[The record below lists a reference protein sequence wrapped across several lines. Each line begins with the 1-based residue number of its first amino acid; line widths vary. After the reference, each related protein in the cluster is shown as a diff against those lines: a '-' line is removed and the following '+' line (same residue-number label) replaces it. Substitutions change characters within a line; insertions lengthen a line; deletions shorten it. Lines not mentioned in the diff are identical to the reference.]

1 MRKLVILSLIAAAV
15 LVMAGGCSSPE
26 DAVVMVVTDNEGIVA
41 PREVTAGYV
50 NDRMLHMPPWM
61 LPEETGDEGK
71 RAFLREIVKKELL
84 VIASQRAAV
93 ADEAALAPAL
103 DYFRDQ
109 RAREMMYQ
117 ELVVEPSKM
126 TQTEVE
132 DYYSVRNN
140 TYTFQEIISLTYEDA
155 QAARER
161 VLKGGEDFAQVAR
174 DVSVGTSAQEGG
186 KKPPALWT
194 DVHPLIRDGIKGIEE
209 GGISEVIPFPPY
221 AYYVIRVA
229 SIEVPEHPLPLEGA
243 HLDRIRIEGERYQQQ
258 LLDHKLKE
266 QWFLDAGVRY
276 DEDGL
281 AVAGRRLE
289 EEIALL
295 NPPRDTP
302 LSLEERRER
311 ATLAAVPE
319 FTDEEAAMHLV
330 TFDLGGT
337 EYRWTLGDY
346 RDTLSNFPGI
356 KTPKKAGPD
365 GVKMAIEQK
374 VREMVEK
381 YQIRRRGYRDSR
393 EMREYL
399 ETRREELLVETFY
412 SKEVNEKIEE
422 PNDEEIRAFYLEF
435 PEMFTN
441 PPKADVK
448 VILVGEEDQANRVRQ
463 QIVEGGRDFDEMI
476 REHSI
481 DDWSKAHDG
490 VIEGIFLGQRTFV
503 ELQEPAFTLEIGEVS
518 EPIEID
524 AGFYIMKVLR
534 RTEAVLL
541 PLEDV
546 RERVIGNMIAE
557 RKEARLI
564 EILAEL
570 EPSVTVEI
578 KDGNLRHMKSP
589 DEIIAETK
597 GG

>member
-15 LVMAGGCSSPE
+15 LVVAGGCSSPE

-93 ADEAALAPAL
+93 ADEAELAPAL

-109 RAREMMYQ
+109 RAREMMYE

-126 TQTEVE
+126 TQAEVE

-140 TYTFQEIISLTYEDA
+140 TYTLQEIISLTLEDA

-161 VLKGGEDFAQVAR
+161 ILKDGDDFSQVAK
-174 DVSVGTSAQEGG
+174 DVSAGTSARDGG

-194 DVHPLIRDGIKGIEE
+194 DVHPLIRDGIKGLEE
-209 GGISEVIPFPPY
+209 GGITEVIPFPPY

-229 SIEVPEHPLPLEGA
+229 SIEVPENPMPLEGA
-243 HLDRIRIEGERYQQQ
+243 HLDRIRIEAERYQQQ

-266 QWFLDAGVRY
+266 QWLLEANLRY

-281 AVAGRRLE
+281 AVAARRLE
-289 EEIALL
+289 EKIAVL

-311 ATLAAVPE
+311 AKLPAVPE

-346 RDTLSNFPGI
+346 RDTLETFPGI

-365 GVKMAIEQK
+365 GVKMAVEQK
-374 VREMVEK
+374 VREMIEE
-381 YQIRRRGYRDSR
+381 YQIRRRGYRESR

-422 PNDEEIRAFYLEF
+422 PNEEEIRAYYQEH

-441 PPKADVK
+441 PAKADVK
-448 VILVGEEDQANRVRQ
+448 VILVSERDHANRVRQ

-476 REHSI
+476 QEHSI

-490 VIEGIFLGQRTFV
+490 MIEGIFLGQRTFV
-503 ELQEPAFTLEIGEVS
+503 ELQEPAFALEIGEIS
-518 EPIEID
+518 GPIEID
-524 AGFYIMKVLR
+524 AGFYVMKVMG
-534 RTEAVLL
+534 RTDAALL
-541 PLEDV
+541 PLDEV
-546 RERVIGNMIAE
+546 RGRVVGNIMAD
-557 RKEARLI
+557 RKEARLV
-564 EILAEL
+564 EILNEL

-578 KDGNLRHMKSP
+578 KEGNLSHMKSP
-589 DEIIAETK
+589 DEIIAEIK
-597 GG
+597 RG